1 MRKWL
6 LVGMSLTVAGCV
18 SAPAPQPAK
27 QDRPIA
33 AVGMTKRILRD
44 DRGGFVLPDGT
55 RVAGDRSGG
64 FTLPNGAYVSP
75 DGAGGLL
82 LPNGTR
88 CASDGAEGYLC
99 P

>member
-1 MRKWL
+1 MRSWL

-18 SAPAPQPAK
+18 SAPVATK
-27 QDRPIA
+27 QERPST
-33 AVGMTKRILRD
+33 AVAMTKRIVRD

-55 RVAGDRSGG
+55 RVVSDRSGG

-88 CASDGAEGYLC
+88 CASDGANGYLC

>member
-1 MRKWL
+1 MRKL
-6 LVGMSLTVAGCV
+6 MLIALSMTVAGCV
-18 SAPAPQPAK
+18 ASSPPQPVM
-27 QDRPIA
+27 QDRPA
-33 AVGMTKRILRD
+33 TATGTKRIVRD
-44 DRGGFVLPDGT
+44 DTGRYILPDGT

-88 CASDGAEGYLC
+88 CVSDGAMGFLC